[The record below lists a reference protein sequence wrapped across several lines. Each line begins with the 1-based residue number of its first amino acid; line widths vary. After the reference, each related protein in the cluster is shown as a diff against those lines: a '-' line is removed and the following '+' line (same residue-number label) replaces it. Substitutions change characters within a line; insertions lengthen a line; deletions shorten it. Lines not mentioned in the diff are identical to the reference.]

1 MKKIEA
7 VIFDWA
13 GTTVDFGSMAP
24 VQAFI
29 RAFEKFGITPTV
41 WEVRMPM
48 GKLKWDHIHEML
60 QMPRIHQEWIR
71 VQGRDWTR
79 EDVDQVY
86 RVSEEAILEILPAYA
101 QVKPYVPDAVASLRE
116 RGIKIGSTTGYT
128 DEMMEI
134 VSEAARKNGYAPDAC
149 FTPNSVGDKGR
160 PYPYM
165 IFRNLEALGISSVE
179 SAIKVGDTLA
189 DIREGKNAG
198 MISVGVVDGSSVMG
212 LSEEEYK
219 ALNAE
224 ERFALEERTRK
235 LYLESG
241 ADYVIQNFS
250 ELEDLILD
258 LEQMAANF

>member
-1 MKKIEA
+1 MRSGRLCKSSAGYGLTGGAKRQASEETPRRPYEKGRSSMKKIEA

-41 WEVRMPM
+41 QEVRTPM

-101 QVKPYVPDAVASLRE
+101 QVKPYVPEAVASLRE

-165 IFRNLEALGISSVE
+165 IYCNL
-179 SAIKVGDTLA
+179 
-189 DIREGKNAG
+189 NFP
-198 MISVGVVDGSSVMG
+198 GS
-212 LSEEEYK
+212 L
-219 ALNAE
+219 
-224 ERFALEERTRK
+224 RFLRSP
-235 LYLESG
+235 LC
-241 ADYVIQNFS
+241 NF
-250 ELEDLILD
+250 LD
-258 LEQMAANF
+258 FLRFL

>member
-1 MKKIEA
+1 
-7 VIFDWA
+7 
-13 GTTVDFGSMAP
+13 
-24 VQAFI
+24 
-29 RAFEKFGITPTV
+29 
-41 WEVRMPM
+41 MPM

-101 QVKPYVPDAVASLRE
+101 QVKPYV
-116 RGIKIGSTTGYT
+116 
-128 DEMMEI
+128 
-134 VSEAARKNGYAPDAC
+134 PDAC

-219 ALNAE
+219 ALNPE

>member
-29 RAFEKFGITPTV
+29 RAFEKFGITPELE
-41 WEVRMPM
+41 EVRGPM

-60 QMPRIHQEWIR
+60 HMSRIRKEWKR
-71 VQGRDWTR
+71 VHGRDWDR

-86 RVSEEAILEILPAYA
+86 RVSEEAILEILPDYA
-101 QVKPYVPDAVASLRE
+101 GVKPYVFQAVASLRE

-128 DEMMEI
+128 DQMMEI

-149 FTPNSVGDKGR
+149 FTPNSVGDRGR
-160 PYPYM
+160 PFPYM
-165 IFRNLEALGISSVE
+165 IFRNLEALGVSSVE
-179 SAIKVGDTLA
+179 AAVKVGDTLA

-198 MISVGVVDGSSVMG
+198 MISVGVVEGSSLMG

-219 ALNAE
+219 GLCPK
-224 ERFALEERTRK
+224 ERLALEEKTRK
-235 LYLESG
+235 LYLEDG

-258 LEQMAANF
+258 LEQMEEKL